1 LSIVLVGKW
10 LAVNTPRKMSNNKE
24 ANTKDHRSSTSVVW
38 RNLVDWVQT
47 EHGGHVHTALNLA
60 QGQDGDET
68 NRGVVAT
75 RSITK
80 GELLI
85 RLPASCVLSGKI
97 LLSCQKYH
105 KLQTKSSWMQC
116 VAAYYH
122 SKNNSNSNSS
132 GTWKPYFDSLPKTYE
147 TLFQWKDKEIQTY
160 LRGTTLGTMVQA
172 DREDK
177 SMQTRYQQAVKPVLQ
192 ELDLLLQQSANGK
205 EEMEAFLETCMC
217 ISTRGFHYSSSDSSS
232 TQQQPLA
239 TTQTDSYQ
247 GPFLLPVIDLLNHNP
262 PQSCTTLQC
271 HEGTF
276 FMMADRPITQGESIV
291 HSYGDSLTAAQLL
304 QTFGF
309 VMPPSA
315 ATTTTTNNAGT
326 LASCLSKNQHLLPAC
341 QAIKQS
347 GIPRRLQTKMK
358 DIDEQETWDV
368 ADLPVRD
375 TEILADDVLIGNSS
389 SSISSIRSSLTDELI
404 TFVCLQFLP
413 EEAYQELQDDNGE
426 VSLLDASILDDLYLG
441 VLVCRS
447 LLLAISKKLDQ
458 YDDDTPESKDACM
471 CVITDNVPGRIASLL
486 EQEAPTLR
494 HEKSRHRSFY
504 GWAIRT
510 EELTSLQTLC
520 TNVSSVMG
528 CLYEELKRP
537 TAEYET
543 LSSNKRPKVQYDE

>member
-1 LSIVLVGKW
+1 M
-10 LAVNTPRKMSNNKE
+10 PNNKE
-24 ANTKDHRSSTSVVW
+24 VKKDDRSSTSVVW

-60 QGQDGDET
+60 QGQDGDES
-68 NRGVVAT
+68 NREVVAT
-75 RSITK
+75 RSIAK

-122 SKNNSNSNSS
+122 SKNNSS
-132 GTWKPYFDSLPKTYE
+132 TWKPYFDSLPKTYE
-147 TLFQWKDKEIQTY
+147 TLFQWKDEEIQAY

-177 SMQTRYQQAVKPVLQ
+177 SMQTRYQQAIKPVLQ
-192 ELDLLLQQSANGK
+192 ELDLLLQSANGK
-205 EEMEAFLETCMC
+205 EEMEAFLEACMC

-232 TQQQPLA
+232 TQQPPLA

-276 FMMADRPITQGESIV
+276 FMMAERPITQGESIV

-315 ATTTTTNNAGT
+315 TTTTTTTKNAGT
-326 LASCLSKNQHLLPAC
+326 LASCLSKHQHLLPAC

-347 GIPRRLQTKMK
+347 EIPRRLQTKMK

-368 ADLPVRD
+368 ADLPVRE
-375 TEILADDVLIGNSS
+375 TVILADDVLIGNSS
-389 SSISSIRSSLTDELI
+389 STSTSTSSGSSLTDELI

-413 EEAYQELQDDNGE
+413 EEAYQELQDDDGE
-426 VSLLDASILDDLYLG
+426 VSLLDASILDDMYLG

-447 LLLAISKKLDQ
+447 LLLAIHKKLDE
-458 YDDDTPESKDACM
+458 YDDDTDESKDE
-471 CVITDNVPGRIASLL
+471 CVCVTTNNVPGRIASLL

-494 HEKSRHRSFY
+494 HEKSKHRSYY
-504 GWAIRT
+504 GWAIRI

-520 TNVSSVMG
+520 THVSSVMG

-537 TAEYET
+537 TAENET
-543 LSSNKRPKVQYDE
+543 LLSNKRPKVQHNE